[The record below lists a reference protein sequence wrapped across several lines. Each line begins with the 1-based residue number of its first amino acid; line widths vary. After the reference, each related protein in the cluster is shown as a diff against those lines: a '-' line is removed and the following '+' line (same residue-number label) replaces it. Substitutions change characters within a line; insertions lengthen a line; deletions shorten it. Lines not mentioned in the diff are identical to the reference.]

1 MIQISNT
8 NKKQF
13 GKALDVLVNIVYPRR
28 CPVCDDIVTP
38 FGENIHKECKKKIQ
52 IVTGATCYK
61 CGKPLSQG
69 QNNVEYC
76 QDCLRIRHQFDKGYA
91 ALVYRSV
98 SGSVYRF
105 KYTRR
110 AEYAEFYAEIIDEVL
125 GDKLRS
131 LGADAL
137 IPVPMYGY
145 KERVRGYNQAEV
157 LAKEIGKRLDIPVRT
172 NIVKR
177 TRNTVPMKKLDEK
190 ARRNNLK
197 KAFKVA
203 LNDVKLKS
211 IIIIDDI
218 YTTGSTIDEIA
229 HEFRQVGVEKIY
241 FCTLAIG
248 QTI

>member
-1 MIQISNT
+1 
-8 NKKQF
+8 
-13 GKALDVLVNIVYPRR
+13 
-28 CPVCDDIVTP
+28 
-38 FGENIHKECKKKIQ
+38 
-52 IVTGATCYK
+52 
-61 CGKPLSQG
+61 
-69 QNNVEYC
+69 
-76 QDCLRIRHQFDKGYA
+76 
-91 ALVYRSV
+91 
-98 SGSVYRF
+98 
-105 KYTRR
+105 
-110 AEYAEFYAEIIDEVL
+110 
-125 GDKLRS
+125 
-131 LGADAL
+131 
-137 IPVPMYGY
+137 MYGY

>member
-1 MIQISNT
+1 MIQISNS
-8 NKKQF
+8 NKRQMA
-13 GKALDVLVNIVYPRR
+13 KALDILTGLVYPRR

-38 FGENIHKECKKKIQ
+38 FGETIHKECKKKIQ
-52 IVTGATCYK
+52 RVTGATCYK
-61 CGKPLSQG
+61 CGKPLNENIDS
-69 QNNVEYC
+69 VEYC
-76 QDCLRIRHQFDKGYA
+76 QDCLRIRHKYDKGYA
-91 ALVYRSV
+91 ALIYRSV

-105 KYTRR
+105 KYTKR
-110 AEYAEFYAEIIDEVL
+110 AEYADFYAEIIEEVL
-125 GDKLRS
+125 GDKLRA
-131 LGADAL
+131 LKADAL
-137 IPVPMYGY
+137 VPVPMYGF
-145 KERVRGYNQAEV
+145 KQRVRGYNQAEI
-157 LAKEIGKRLDIPVRT
+157 LAKAMGRRLNIPVKT
-172 NIVKR
+172 NIIKR

-197 KAFKVA
+197 KAFNVT

-229 HEFRQVGVEKIY
+229 HEFRQVGVERIY